1 MENLITWGPIR
12 QPPFEIDEAF
22 LRAGGPTNK
31 KLIWCGL
38 MLLFPFFFS
47 KIFLGILFRKGVV

>member
-1 MENLITWGPIR
+1 VTDAGLREQQIL
-12 QPPFEIDEAF
+12 DEAF

>member
-1 MENLITWGPIR
+1 MVVIGQKHAGGSVTDADLREQKIL
-12 QPPFEIDEAF
+12 DKAF

-38 MLLFPFFFS
+38 MLLF
-47 KIFLGILFRKGVV
+47 KRNI

>member
-1 MENLITWGPIR
+1 LHKSAQKLKKKCFVNIGTDAGGSVTDAGLR
-12 QPPFEIDEAF
+12 KKVLDEAF

-38 MLLFPFFFS
+38 SVLYT
-47 KIFLGILFRKGVV
+47 